1 MAYTLTDPFG
11 ALRTVFRLSSA
22 TFLLWGGLMLF
33 LPGAVLAEWGAPGSE
48 LTWPVRLAGALLCV
62 FGIFFLMSAN
72 ERAIGVSTM
81 VACTLSNG
89 LAALVLLI
97 AYLQREFIDLTL
109 FGLIALIV
117 IFVVCLIGAVA
128 PLRYLRAEYRDD

>member
-22 TFLLWGGLMLF
+22 TALLWGGLMLF
-33 LPGAVLAEWGAPGSE
+33 LPRAVLTEWGAPDVA

-62 FGIFFLMSAN
+62 FGIFYLLAAN
-72 ERAIGVSTM
+72 ERSIGVSTM

-89 LAALVLLI
+89 LTALVLLV
-97 AYLQREFIDLTL
+97 AYLQREFAGLTL
-109 FGLIALIV
+109 FGVIALVV
-117 IFVVCLIGAVA
+117 IFVICLIGAVT

>member
-11 ALRTVFRLSSA
+11 PLRTVFRLSSA

-33 LPGAVLAEWGAPGSE
+33 FPIAVLTEWGAPGAE
-48 LTWPVRLAGALLCV
+48 LTWPVRLAGALLSV
-62 FGIFFLMSAN
+62 FGVFFLLAAN
-72 ERAIGVSTM
+72 ERSIGVSTM

-89 LAALVLLI
+89 LAALVLLL
-97 AYLQREFIDLTL
+97 AYLQREFAALTL
-109 FGLIALIV
+109 FGLVALIV
-117 IFVVCLIGAVA
+117 IFVICLIGAVA